1 MQDVLSWEQAVS
13 CQGRGRTRGVVA
25 GIGCRLFLAS
35 SRKALVSCR
44 LSLVSCRLSLASSRE
59 ALVSCSGQW
68 RGSAGGAVVGKSC
81 RLLLI
86 SCPWGA
92 AGWFWGV
99 IGSGQSR

>member
-1 MQDVLSWEQAVS
+1 M
-13 CQGRGRTRGVVA
+13 
-25 GIGCRLFLAS
+25 S
-35 SRKALVSCR
+35 SRKALVSSR
-44 LSLVSCRLSLASSRE
+44 KALVSSRE